1 MSLCSTASWVEPLS
15 FSSEG
20 ESWDEKRERM
30 KFTGDPRMEDIVD
43 GGLDDGGVGCRFTA
57 FRFMFLLA
65 GETFCLCLGGGC
77 CLRMLPNI
85 SFHVLLNDGAKHF
98 LYVFS

>member
-1 MSLCSTASWVEPLS
+1 
-15 FSSEG
+15 
-20 ESWDEKRERM
+20 M
-30 KFTGDPRMEDIVD
+30 KFTGDPRMEVIVD
-43 GGLDDGGVGCRFTA
+43 GGLDDGGVGCRFSA
-57 FRFMFLLA
+57 FSFMFLLLRCGWLA

-85 SFHVLLNDGAKHF
+85 SCHVLLNDGAKHF

>member
-1 MSLCSTASWVEPLS
+1 LLLRCGW
-15 FSSEG
+15 
-20 ESWDEKRERM
+20 
-30 KFTGDPRMEDIVD
+30 
-43 GGLDDGGVGCRFTA
+43 
-57 FRFMFLLA
+57 LA

-85 SFHVLLNDGAKHF
+85 SCHVLLNDGAKHF